1 MVPELVPEHVEVGR
15 WHNPE
20 CLESGTAI
28 LECKDG
34 KSFDYFDKLCNQLR
48 NNETLRDEDNLVKA

>member
-1 MVPELVPEHVEVGR
+1 MVPEVVPEFVEVGR

-34 KSFDYFDKLCNQLR
+34 KYEVLR
-48 NNETLRDEDNLVKA
+48 EEDNLVKA